1 MKKRWIIAISVIVA
15 LVGLLVLLAFTL
27 FSLREVKVDFRTSR
41 QHLTASETEIVESAE
56 IKLGSSVFFRNKDKY
71 ASNIEE
77 KYPYAKVI
85 NIETVFPSTLVVH
98 IAEREELYAVAFDG
112 GHYICDNELKILRSD
127 DNFSSSAGG
136 VILLSGIDAPNG
148 LVAGQRIDGT
158 LPALAE
164 AMRENNC
171 LAGEMRSMIKSV
183 NVTNVFDEN
192 INASQTALQLEFYSG
207 QTFVICNCDYGLRYK
222 AGLLLEVYAQLYTY
236 IGKEI
241 TVGGQI
247 VVLTEQNLSSATIEI
262 RNFYDYREHDENDCY
277 FDIIP
282 GGSGRQ

>member
-1 MKKRWIIAISVIVA
+1 M
-15 LVGLLVLLAFTL
+15 
-27 FSLREVKVDFRTSR
+27 
-41 QHLTASETEIVESAE
+41 
-56 IKLGSSVFFRNKDKY
+56 
-71 ASNIEE
+71 
-77 KYPYAKVI
+77 
-85 NIETVFPSTLVVH
+85 
-98 IAEREELYAVAFDG
+98 
-112 GHYICDNELKILRSD
+112 
-127 DNFSSSAGG
+127 
-136 VILLSGIDAPNG
+136 SGIDAPNG